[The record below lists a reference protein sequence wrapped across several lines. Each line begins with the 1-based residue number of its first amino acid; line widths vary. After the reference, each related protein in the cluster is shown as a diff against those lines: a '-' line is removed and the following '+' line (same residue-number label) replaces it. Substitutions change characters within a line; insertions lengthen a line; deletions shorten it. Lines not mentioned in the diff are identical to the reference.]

1 MTKKSIGEF
10 IAALRKA
17 NGMTQKQ
24 LAEILNVSDKAVS
37 RWERDESAPD
47 ISLIPVIADVF
58 GVTCDEILRGEK
70 TASASIT
77 TKPSKA
83 HLDYILKQSKTKF
96 MILSYTA
103 CGLGVFAIL
112 LAILINFSFTK
123 SFIAFIVG
131 CIVLLIAVICEVIC
145 IVTTRSSL
153 DTKEIDSQVLFPTK
167 NSLYLISKRTFI
179 FLGLIFGILL
189 PLLSHYINI
198 NQYNETLIIDTGI
211 PFSSWLRYSIL
222 FIGIIVII
230 SIIVILLIDK
240 KYQTKNQE
248 FLSENQLNYGKEIRK
263 LTVKA
268 LITLAVLLVLTN
280 CSRILFYQLT
290 TEFTF
295 IEGTTFTDLRK
306 FEDYMQTISYNYH
319 SPYQYSTD
327 ERYLENLIKGN
338 ITDPNGKVISS
349 FSYNNK
355 KVIGLDVKWDDND
368 PLITAY
374 TVDDYM
380 EAEAKR
386 NEMGVIWDYA
396 SAIEILI
403 VICIYLVKRNQH
415 RKHFL

>member
-24 LAEILNVSDKAVS
+24 LAEILNVSDKSVS

-58 GVTCDEILRGEK
+58 DVTCDEILRGEK
-70 TASASIT
+70 RASDSIT
-77 TKPSKA
+77 TKPSKV

-96 MILSYTA
+96 KILSYTA
-103 CGLGVFAIL
+103 CGLGLLAIL
-112 LAILINFSFTK
+112 LAILINFSLTK

-167 NSLYLISKRTFI
+167 SSLYLISKRTFI

-189 PLLSHYINI
+189 PLLSHYIYI
-198 NQYNETLIIDTGI
+198 NHYNENFIIDTGI
-211 PFSSWLRYSIL
+211 QFSSWLGSSIL
-222 FIGIIVII
+222 FVRIIVII
-230 SIIVILLIDK
+230 SIIVTLILDRNFQK
-240 KYQTKNQE
+240 ANQE
-248 FLSENQLNYGKEIRK
+248 FLYENQLNYGNKIRK
-263 LTVKA
+263 MTVKV
-268 LITLAVLLVLTN
+268 LIILAGLLIITT
-280 CSRILFYQLT
+280 CSRKLFYQLT

-295 IEGTTFTDLRK
+295 IEGTTFTDLRE
-306 FEDYMQTISYNYH
+306 FEDYMETISYNYY
-319 SPYQYSTD
+319 SPYQYSKD
-327 ERYLENLIKGN
+327 DKYFDNLMNGD
-338 ITDPNGKVISS
+338 ITSPSGEVVST

-355 KVIGLDVKWDDND
+355 KVIGLDVKWDGNT
-368 PLITAY
+368 PQVTAY

-380 EAEAKR
+380 EAATQR
-386 NEMGVIWDYA
+386 REMGVIWDYA
-396 SAIEILI
+396 YVIELMI
-403 VICIYLVKRNQH
+403 VICLYLIKRN
-415 RKHFL
+415 RLKKHFL